1 MSASDLYGADRDW
14 TLGMDPDRYMRHQR
28 GECEAEHRCALC
40 LRDVFLRERD
50 EARERLGWL
59 EHAAAANGRE
69 RNEAQAEVARL
80 NSEGSHEVNLRL
92 ANLAVVARDKAEA
105 ERDDLQ
111 RRIDA
116 VRAVV
121 DDPRATGGPMYDG
134 YVTVR
139 DVRRALDGTAPKPDT
154 SCNCDRGACSRCY
167 PRTDGTAP

>member
-1 MSASDLYGADRDW
+1 MTPEELARIEDRLALVVAANLSAPSDSPWWRAIDSVTDV
-14 TLGMDPDRYMRHQR
+14 P
-28 GECEAEHRCALC
+28 ALIAA
-40 LRDVFLRERD
+40 LRD
-50 EARERLGWL
+50 
-59 EHAAAANGRE
+59 
-69 RNEAQAEVARL
+69 AQAEVAQVSAAL
-80 NSEGSHEVNLRL
+80 DEGRAAIGLAGAEVERASVEVDRAHRALL
-92 ANLAVVARDKAEA
+92 ASNA